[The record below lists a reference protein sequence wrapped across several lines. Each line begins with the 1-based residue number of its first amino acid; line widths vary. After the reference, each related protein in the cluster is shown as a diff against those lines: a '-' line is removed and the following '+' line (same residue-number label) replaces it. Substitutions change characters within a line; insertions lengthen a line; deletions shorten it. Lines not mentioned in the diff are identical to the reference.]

1 MLLKVN
7 GEFLDF
13 NGNIE
18 IEKQSKLFEEI
29 DTTSGDFSYSFSLP
43 KTTKNLSVFDFPFA
57 DVSSKTIYQNV
68 LCDILDNDGLTLYT
82 GQLRVQRVRKKT
94 IECAF
99 FSGNYNWIS
108 SLTGSVSDLDFSE
121 YDIELTDSNIINS
134 TVNTSGLVFPL
145 MDIGALKTRSYQSLM
160 VEDFNGCMYVK
171 TIFNKIFFSNGFK
184 IKGDLLNDY
193 VYQNAIIA
201 TNNKSSEGI
210 ESRSS
215 YAKKTSNQTVV
226 DSTAYA
232 VVLFQDDSTFPYFD
246 GDSNNYNTGTYRYTA
261 DVKMS
266 VKVEVNLVI
275 SMNTQLNRQWY
286 RINKNGSTFR
296 EYVNRFGPGASPPT
310 NYSFVVTMLLD
321 AGDYIEIDIKSVDS
335 IGINTGV
342 QTGSTFK
349 VTPIYIYTVLGGSTV
364 PKWTKQQFVSNILNQ
379 FNVVTDYNPISKE
392 ITFNLVD
399 RINTKEAIDISPYV
413 ANIEIDFEEFISSFG
428 KNNILSYQS
437 SDSEDSKEYNVENKL
452 PYGSGV
458 IEVDND
464 FIEEEV
470 DIIQSDFTAP
480 TSYIN
485 GAIDASLEL
494 AEFIELE
501 EGDETDFLA
510 VADSVGFA
518 EFTVDD
524 DFFSIGDLVR
534 VSESTNAGYNG
545 DYVVSNGGGG
555 QLFLQGIDYNVN
567 ASGKITKLNYKYNNS
582 DSVYLLINIPNATL
596 SHYSGAQF
604 IELDL
609 SQYTNY
615 TYCYFNLL
623 NTNRTINTNY
633 KQGLSFGTIND
644 PLFYQKTLLETYWRA
659 TEKILSDP
667 VKLIV
672 EAYFPKSVFLSLT
685 PLTPV
690 FIKSNETVNQ
700 YYINRISGYI
710 NSYMPCE
717 VELIKL

>member
-413 ANIEIDFEEFISSFG
+413 ANIEIDYEEFISSFG